1 MVSETV
7 LVVEDEITIREILT
21 VWLKSA
27 GYDIC
32 VASNG
37 LEGLKE
43 LYERRPDL
51 VVTDI
56 LMPQM
61 DGYEMCKLMREVSGT
76 PILFLTGLDTQ
87 ADKRQCFN
95 LGGDDFAVKPIQMTE
110 FLTKVYALIHHR
122 DRSNAPSIIEPI
134 RSRRSRPT

>member
-122 DRSNAPSIIEPI
+122 ERSNAPSIIEPI
-134 RSRRSRPT
+134 RSRRPRPI

>member
-7 LVVEDEITIREILT
+7 LVVEDEVAIREILL

-27 GYDIC
+27 GYDTC
-32 VASNG
+32 VATNG

-87 ADKRQCFN
+87 ADKRQCFS
-95 LGGDDFAVKPIQMTE
+95 LGGDDFVVKPIQMTE
-110 FLTKVYALIHHR
+110 FLTRVYTLIHYR
-122 DRSNAPSIIEPI
+122 NRSNAPSTIEPI
-134 RSRRSRPT
+134 RSRGARTA

>member
-87 ADKRQCFN
+87 ADKQQCFN

-122 DRSNAPSIIEPI
+122 NRSNAPSIIEPI

>member
-134 RSRRSRPT
+134 RSRRSRPI

>member
-7 LVVEDEITIREILT
+7 LVVEDEIAIREILT

-27 GYDIC
+27 GYDTC

-43 LYERRPDL
+43 LYERHPDL

-61 DGYEMCKLMREVSGT
+61 DGYEMCKLMREISGT
-76 PILFLTGLDTQ
+76 PILFLTGLGTQ
-87 ADKRQCFN
+87 RDKQQCFS
-95 LGGDDFAVKPIQMTE
+95 LGGDDFVVKPVQMND
-110 FLTKVYALIHHR
+110 FLTRVYALLHHR
-122 DRSNAPSIIEPI
+122 DRPSTPSIIEPI
-134 RSRRSRPT
+134 RSRRPRAA

>member
-122 DRSNAPSIIEPI
+122 DRTNAPSIIEPI

>member
-7 LVVEDEITIREILT
+7 LVVEVEITIREILT

>member
-7 LVVEDEITIREILT
+7 LVVEDEIAIREILT

-27 GYDIC
+27 GYDTC

-43 LYERRPDL
+43 LYERHPDL

-61 DGYEMCKLMREVSGT
+61 DGYEMCKLMREISGT
-76 PILFLTGLDTQ
+76 PILFLTGLGTQ
-87 ADKRQCFN
+87 KDKQQCFN
-95 LGGDDFAVKPIQMTE
+95 LGGDDFVVKPIQMTD
-110 FLTKVYALIHHR
+110 FLTRVYDLLHHR
-122 DRSNAPSIIEPI
+122 DRPNAPSIIEPI
-134 RSRRSRPT
+134 RSRRSRAT

>member
-134 RSRRSRPT
+134 RSRRPRPI

>member
-122 DRSNAPSIIEPI
+122 VRSNAPSIIEPI

>member
-7 LVVEDEITIREILT
+7 LIVDDEIAIREILT

-27 GYDIC
+27 GYDTC

-43 LYERRPDL
+43 LYQRRPDL

>member
-43 LYERRPDL
+43 LHERRPDL

-122 DRSNAPSIIEPI
+122 DRSDAPSIIEPI
-134 RSRRSRPT
+134 RSRRSRPI